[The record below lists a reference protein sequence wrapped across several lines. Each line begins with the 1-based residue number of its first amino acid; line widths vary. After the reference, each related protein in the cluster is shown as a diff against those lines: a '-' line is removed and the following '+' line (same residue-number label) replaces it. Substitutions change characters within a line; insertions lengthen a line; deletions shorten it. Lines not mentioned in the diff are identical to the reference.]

1 MPSIPSG
8 EFLMDSPWGRREC
21 LKEIQGLSKLG
32 LISPSFDV
40 VQGLGRDDCVMGQEK
55 HTGGALDD

>member
-40 VQGLGRDDCVMGQEK
+40 VQGLGRE
-55 HTGGALDD
+55 LF